1 MVHPLQAE
9 QQLGFPAGATAGA
22 SSLDTAAPT
31 VSLLHSSIFFF
42 NFLIYLLFSFLLH
55 FSPFLIYR
63 PLPVPPLP
71 VLASYPISHFTATPT
86 SHFPP
91 GLLLIQ
97 PCNATVFYLITVAGA
112 VHSKPRGGGGGRGE
126 QR

>member
-1 MVHPLQAE
+1 MVAEQAE

-31 VSLLHSSIFFF
+31 VSLLHSSIFTLFLSTCCLVFF
-42 NFLIYLLFSFLLH
+42 FIVHL
-55 FSPFLIYR
+55 FLIYR